1 MYVHHGITH
10 VSMCASSFVIHH
22 VRCTYKT
29 SFSFFSSYVLL
40 GYNLV
45 IIFFLYRYEFRT
57 IVKINEAKCG
67 RSPDSL
73 LQTARKTYV
82 LTICLAYDTQPH
94 SIHQLGYRR
103 PAYSSRLAA
112 RRHAVSSPVA
122 PWQSPP
128 VLRLHMSAIQWRL
141 PQFDAAVAQAP
152 QNTRD
157 STSAV
162 GADRPGKNSVT
173 AGQLSQGPVPMFA
186 AASGAG
192 LCLDFTES
200 FRVGVTSWFGGYRET
215 VVSKF

>member
-1 MYVHHGITH
+1 MKNLDVTTFDTNKIVKKNLTCQQYDYSYICPCIRIMYVHHGITH
-10 VSMCASSFVIHH
+10 VGMCASSFVIHH

-29 SFSFFSSYVLL
+29 SFSFFSSYVLPC
-40 GYNLV
+40 YNLV

-122 PWQSPP
+122 P
-128 VLRLHMSAIQWRL
+128 
-141 PQFDAAVAQAP
+141 
-152 QNTRD
+152 
-157 STSAV
+157 
-162 GADRPGKNSVT
+162 
-173 AGQLSQGPVPMFA
+173 
-186 AASGAG
+186 
-192 LCLDFTES
+192 
-200 FRVGVTSWFGGYRET
+200 
-215 VVSKF
+215 